1 MYFLLLLFTI
11 ANAFNTERYQRKSIE
26 FVDVASEC
34 YGNTFD
40 VLKEF
45 EMLNSIIVDQII
57 PKYENSTNAT
67 EIMDFIDFLNTYN
80 SSLTNLS
87 AKVKHDYLESQKIK
101 EENKYVI
108 KVLFELI
115 RDIIRLITNM
125 VSKKSLNL
133 IQIQF
138 SEHLNKFVENGTD
151 NIMSLINVTMTKNFD
166 SGYLKLHKIEF
177 DNFMNGFDK
186 WMIEEL
192 DIDQDEYNKYKKSVN
207 LTDEAVEL
215 LILNKLQRSY

>member
-1 MYFLLLLFTI
+1 MYFLLLLFT
-11 ANAFNTERYQRKSIE
+11 AVNAFNTERYQRKSIE

-80 SSLTNLS
+80 ESLNNLS
-87 AKVKHDYLESQKIK
+87 LKVQHDYLDSQKIK
-101 EENKYVI
+101 EENKYTI
-108 KVLFELI
+108 RVLFELI
-115 RDIIRLITNM
+115 RDIIKLITNM

-138 SEHLNKFVENGTD
+138 NEHLNKFVENGTD
-151 NIMSLINVTMTKNFD
+151 NIMSLINMTMTKNFE
-166 SGYLKLHKIEF
+166 SGYLKLHKIEL
-177 DNFMNGFDK
+177 DNFMNGFNK

-192 DIDQDEYNKYKKSVN
+192 DINQADYNKYKQNVN
-207 LTDEAVEL
+207 FTDEVVEL
-215 LILNKLQRSY
+215 LILNKLRQR